1 MHFND
6 NTLLLFGQVEGVFH
20 PLTSKILAAASFAA
34 CALLRR
40 LAIAGCC
47 RKKRRGGRRHIIT
60 YGGVAS
66 LRDRRY
72 LAPQRRWAPTVLTL
86 SITWLVLLPTVAPE

>member
-60 YGGVAS
+60 AVS
-66 LRDRRY
+66 LRF
-72 LAPQRRWAPTVLTL
+72 ATVDISLPNGGGL
-86 SITWLVLLPTVAPE
+86 RLCSLFRLLGSYYYQQ